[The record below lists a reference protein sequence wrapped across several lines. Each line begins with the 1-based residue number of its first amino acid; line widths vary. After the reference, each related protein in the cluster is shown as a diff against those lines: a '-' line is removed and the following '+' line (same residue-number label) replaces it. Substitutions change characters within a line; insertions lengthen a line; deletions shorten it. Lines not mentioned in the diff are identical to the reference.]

1 MPSVSAGLLLFRRRD
16 GALEVLLA
24 HMGGPFWSKKD
35 AGAWSLPKGEYD
47 DGENPLEA
55 ARREF
60 AEELGFPPPAGEPVE
75 LGCVRQR
82 GGKVVH
88 AWALEGDA
96 DARAVRSNVFELEWP
111 RGSGALKT
119 FPEVDRAAWF
129 DLETAREKLL
139 PSQLEFL
146 ERLRQRVS

>member
-1 MPSVSAGLLLFRRRD
+1 
-16 GALEVLLA
+16 
-24 HMGGPFWSKKD
+24 
-35 AGAWSLPKGEYD
+35 
-47 DGENPLEA
+47 
-55 ARREF
+55 
-60 AEELGFPPPAGEPVE
+60 
-75 LGCVRQR
+75 
-82 GGKVVH
+82 VH